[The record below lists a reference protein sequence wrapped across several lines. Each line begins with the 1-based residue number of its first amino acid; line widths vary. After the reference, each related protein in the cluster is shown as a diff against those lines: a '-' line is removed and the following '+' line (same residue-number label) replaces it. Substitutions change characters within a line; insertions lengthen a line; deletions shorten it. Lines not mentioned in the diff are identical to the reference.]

1 MSTMILSRIMNISPV
16 QRQSMITLFWQI
28 VFTALGFIST
38 IYFAHAVG
46 ANVLGAYFLFMAY
59 YGFIGM
65 VADGGIG
72 GAALKRISEN
82 EEADA
87 FFTAFLVI
95 RTIFII
101 FSMIVLVLF
110 REYLVDLN
118 NSGLY
123 LWFYLL
129 LLVSSFEGTVSIGV
143 AGRGKMGVRSTCNAI
158 TRISTLIFQV
168 IGIYMGF
175 GAAGLVGGT
184 ILGML
189 AGSLIEFHFLD
200 LHLTRFRGYHIKSLF
215 IFSFW
220 LFLTS
225 GGVLVFSQADTILIG
240 YFMKNSDV
248 GIYRVILQFT
258 TVATFTTY
266 ALKNTLWPRVS
277 QWGKSCNTGL
287 VEESLAR
294 AISYSLI
301 LAVPVLAGGI
311 LLGDKLLYH
320 FYGTEFASGYI
331 ALVILL
337 IVQLVNVF
345 QFFFTTYLDA
355 LNFPKE
361 SFKVTIIAA
370 SANILLDIILI
381 PVYGIEG
388 AAAATLVSMILN
400 AFLARRSLARIIKVN
415 LETKTLFNIL
425 KASAIMTLFI
435 GIYIWYIPLS
445 SLWLTIMPVVL
456 GGIIFGVALLKS
468 DKKVYDDIKTI
479 ALQLQLP

>member
-1 MSTMILSRIMNISPV
+1 MIL
-16 QRQSMITLFWQI
+16 L
-28 VFTALGFIST
+28 A
-38 IYFAHAVG
+38 
-46 ANVLGAYFLFMAY
+46 
-59 YGFIGM
+59 
-65 VADGGIG
+65 
-72 GAALKRISEN
+72 
-82 EEADA
+82 
-87 FFTAFLVI
+87 
-95 RTIFII
+95 
-101 FSMIVLVLF
+101 LF

-123 LWFYLL
+123 IWFFLL
-129 LLVSSFEGTVSIGV
+129 LLVSSLEGTISVGV
-143 AGRGKMGVRSTCNAI
+143 AGRGKMGIRSTCNAI

-168 IGIYMGF
+168 ISIYMGF

-189 AGSLIEFHFLD
+189 AGSIIEFHFLD
-200 LHLTRFRGYHIKSLF
+200 LHITRFRRYHIKSLF

-225 GGVLVFSQADTILIG
+225 GGVLVFSQADTVLIG

-258 TVATFTTY
+258 TVSTFITY
-266 ALKNTLWPRVS
+266 SLKNTLWPRVS
-277 QWGKSCNTGL
+277 QWGKSCNIGP

-301 LAVPVLAGGI
+301 LAIPVLAGGI
-311 LLGDKLLYH
+311 ILGDKLLFY
-320 FYGTEFASGYI
+320 FYGNEFASGYL
-331 ALVILL
+331 ALIILL
-337 IVQLVNVF
+337 VVQLVNVF

-370 SANILLDIILI
+370 SANILLDILLI

-400 AFLARRSLARIIKVN
+400 AFLARRSLSRIIRVN

-425 KASAIMTLFI
+425 KASVIMTLFL
-435 GIYIWYIPLS
+435 GLYRWYIPLS
-445 SLWLTIMPVVL
+445 NLWLTLIPVIIGAL
-456 GGIIFGVALLKS
+456 IFGLVLLIIDEKIYN
-468 DKKVYDDIKTI
+468 DLKTI
-479 ALQLQLP
+479 TIQLKII